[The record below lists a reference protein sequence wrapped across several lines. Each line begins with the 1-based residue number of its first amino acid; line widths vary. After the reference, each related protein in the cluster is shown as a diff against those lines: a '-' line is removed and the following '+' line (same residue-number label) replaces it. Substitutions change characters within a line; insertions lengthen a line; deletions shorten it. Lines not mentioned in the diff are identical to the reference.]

1 MPLGGIAI
9 SIFVAFVVDKEIIK
23 KALVPYL
30 GEFLFALWLIVLKYI
45 TPFAI
50 FVLMLKE
57 VGVVS
62 F

>member
-1 MPLGGIAI
+1 MME
-9 SIFVAFVVDKEIIK
+9 EIIK